1 MIGYA
6 TPRTL
11 IARFNIEAA
20 MEWLWNPNGRTPR
33 EFALSWA
40 VREKIRD
47 PEKFADWADLMG
59 PVEWAIYGSEW
70 PSGEKRKAQ
79 PSVATLLAKAELPE
93 FGAFRFGV
101 FGSPWGDIQPS
112 APLQANALATERG
125 VKLARELGL
134 QEFIQES
141 LVIQGYANSL
151 TALWELKQLVTKDGI
166 APDKRATAREQFA
179 RYDRALEQAL
189 KALREWGNAM
199 QLGSGRIGRAQ
210 SAIETLQAMSE
221 QMKETSAKLGVK

>member
-47 PEKFADWADLMG
+47 SDKFAEWTELIG

-70 PSGEKRKAQ
+70 PAGELRKSISA
-79 PSVATLLAKAELPE
+79 VAPLLEKAELPE
-93 FGAFRFGV
+93 LGV
-101 FGSPWGDIQPS
+101 FKWGIYGSPWGDIKTPAQ
-112 APLQANALATERG
+112 LDANAAAAERG
-125 VKLARELGL
+125 VKLAREIGAE
-134 QEFIQES
+134 EFIQES
-141 LVIQGYANSL
+141 LVLQGYADSL
-151 TALWELKQLVTKDGI
+151 KALWELKQLVTKRGI
-166 APDKRATAREQFA
+166 AADKLDAAREQFA
-179 RYDRALEQAL
+179 KYERALEQART
-189 KALREWGNAM
+189 ALRAWENVVLACSAR
-199 QLGSGRIGRAQ
+199 SGFTDG
-210 SAIETLQAMSE
+210 AIETLQTMSKE
-221 QMKETSAKLGVK
+221 MKETGARLGVE